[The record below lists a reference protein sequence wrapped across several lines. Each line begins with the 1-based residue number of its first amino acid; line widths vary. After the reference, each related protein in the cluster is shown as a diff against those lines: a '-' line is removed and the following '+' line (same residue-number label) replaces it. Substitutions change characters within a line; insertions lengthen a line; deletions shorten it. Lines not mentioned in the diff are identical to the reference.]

1 MHIKKVWIRN
11 FRALEDINA
20 DLDSRVSV
28 IVGPNAAGKT
38 TIIEAIRFAKAL
50 LAPRTQQEAN
60 QVLHSLGASS
70 PHLPQ
75 RLRIDAIARDP
86 AKAISVGCAFE
97 LSADEIGSLI
107 DASDAL
113 VMSLIQAQGGQS
125 FANPDTLIAFL
136 ASPQGQAMQAEA
148 KNRVA
153 TTLTKVQTTKRCNLE
168 ITWAPGGGPQSA
180 ADPVEVQFVAYLERR
195 LPPNKT
201 AFTYF
206 PADRALPL
214 GDQPVQLGG
223 PDAAAQ
229 LESYNS
235 QPQAKF
241 NRLKN
246 LIFSGVF
253 LSSQNQPAENSIERE
268 FERIFSGILKGRKLE
283 RLEINEIGL
292 LNVLIRDTES
302 QRVFDMDGM
311 SSGEKGLILTF
322 LLLARSV
329 VDNGIVLL
337 DEPELHLNP
346 AVCKDILSY
355 LVNEYVKPKNLQ
367 VIVCSHSPEILA
379 GAFDNDECSLFHLVS
394 TNNLSKIR
402 LQDEVN
408 LEETLRRLGA
418 TESENLLYKGIVFV
432 EGPHD
437 VAILESG
444 FGFLLRRYKLK
455 FAQGR
460 QEIEKAVRSLQEH
473 EQSGVTSTPTYFIF
487 DRDDAPTP
495 LKSSASV
502 KVLQWDRRCLENYF
516 IDLDAISSVLMDE
529 AVVKQPLKNQGEV
542 STLLRSLAFQQL
554 PELAAKR
561 VYERYAFGGLGIRRE
576 DLPDKTMDQISQL
589 FLNRIMA
596 VKDQLNGIDISTW
609 KTTFEN
615 EVETERKQLEAIWET
630 TWMQDCD
637 GKRLIDD
644 LSKKVTF
651 RSKVKAFK
659 IRLIKEMAL
668 SQSANWK
675 AIEGKLKALLSVS
688 T

>member
-1 MHIKKVWIRN
+1 MHIRKVWIKN
-11 FRALEDINA
+11 FRALEDIHA

-38 TIIEAIRFAKAL
+38 TVIEAIRFAKAL

-75 RLRIDAIARDP
+75 RLRIEAIARDLT
-86 AKAISVGCAFE
+86 KTVSIGCEFE
-97 LSADEIGSLI
+97 LSADEISVLTE
-107 DASDAL
+107 ASDAI
-113 VMSLIQAQGGQS
+113 VTSLIQVQAGQP
-125 FANPDTLIAFL
+125 FAPPDVLIGFL
-136 ASPQGQAMQAEA
+136 ASPQGQAMHAEA
-148 KNRVA
+148 KNRV
-153 TTLTKVQTTKRCNLE
+153 TTSLAKVQNTKRCNLS
-168 ITWAPGGGPQSA
+168 INWTAGSGPQGA
-180 ADPVEVQFVAYLERR
+180 ADPVEVQFIAYLERR

-223 PDAAAQ
+223 PDSAAQ

-246 LIFSGVF
+246 LIFSGSF
-253 LSSQNQPAENSIERE
+253 LKPHNQPIENSIDQE

-302 QRVFDMDGM
+302 QRIFDLDGM

-329 VDNGIVLL
+329 VNDGIVLL

-379 GAFDNDECSLFHLVS
+379 GAFDSDECSLFHLVS
-394 TNNLSKIR
+394 PTNLSKVR

-418 TESENLLYKGIVFV
+418 TESENLLYKGIIFV

-437 VAILESG
+437 VSILEAG

-473 EQSGVTSTPTYFIF
+473 EQDGFATTPTYFIF
-487 DRDDAPTP
+487 DRDDAPTT
-495 LKSSASV
+495 LQSSTSV

-516 IDLDAISSVLMDE
+516 IDLDAISNVLMDD

-542 STLLRSLAFQQL
+542 STVLRSLAFQQL

-561 VYERYAFGGLGIRRE
+561 VYERYAYGGLGIRRE
-576 DLPDKTMDQISQL
+576 DLHEKPIDKISQI
-589 FLNRIMA
+589 FLDRIVA
-596 VKDQLNGIDISTW
+596 VRQQLLEIDVSKW
-609 KTTFEN
+609 RNTFEQ
-615 EVETERKQLEAIWET
+615 EVESERQQLQAIWET

-651 RSKVKAFK
+651 RSKVKPFK

-668 SQSANWK
+668 NQSVNWK
-675 AIEGKLKALLSVS
+675 AIEGKLKTLLAV
-688 T
+688 

>member
-1 MHIKKVWIRN
+1 MHIRKIWIKN

-20 DLDSRVSV
+20 DFDGRVSV

-38 TIIEAIRFAKAL
+38 TIIEAIRLVKAL

-70 PHLPQ
+70 PHLPT
-75 RLRIDAIARDP
+75 RLRSEAIARD
-86 AKAISVGCAFE
+86 ASKSIVVGCSFE
-97 LSADEIGSLI
+97 LSMNDVAVLAA
-107 DASDAL
+107 ASDAL
-113 VMSLIQAQGGQS
+113 ATSLIQAQGGQS
-125 FANPDTLIAFL
+125 FANPDMLIAFL
-136 ASPQGQAMQAEA
+136 ASPQGQAMRSDAE
-148 KNRVA
+148 KRVA
-153 TTLTKVQTTKRCNLE
+153 ATLARVQTTKRCNLE
-168 ITWAPGGGPQSA
+168 LTWSPGAAPGSTS
-180 ADPVEVQFVAYLERR
+180 DPIEIQCIAHLERR

-214 GDQPVQLGG
+214 GEQPVQLGG
-223 PDAAAQ
+223 PDASAQ

-235 QPQAKF
+235 QPQTKF

-246 LIFSGVF
+246 LIFSASF
-253 LSSQNQPAENSIERE
+253 IPSQNDEEGITISQE
-268 FERIFSGILKGRKLE
+268 FEKIFSGILKGRKLE

-292 LNVLIRDTES
+292 LNVLIKDTDS
-302 QRVFDMDGM
+302 QRVFSLDGM

-329 VDNGIVLL
+329 ASDGIVLL

-346 AVCKDILSY
+346 AVCKDILPY
-355 LVNEYVKPKNLQ
+355 LVSEYVRPKNLQ
-367 VIVCSHSPEILA
+367 IIICSHSPEILA
-379 GAFDNDECSLFHLVS
+379 GAFDSDESSLFHLIS
-394 TNNLSKIR
+394 PTNLSKVR

-408 LEETLRRLGA
+408 LEDTLRRLGA
-418 TESENLLYKGIVFV
+418 SESENLLYKGIIFV

-437 VAILESG
+437 VAILEAG

-460 QEIEKAVRSLQEH
+460 QEIEKAVRTLQDH
-473 EQSGVTSTPTYFIF
+473 EKSGVTSNSTYFIF
-487 DRDDAPTP
+487 DRDDIPTS
-495 LKSSASV
+495 LVSSESV

-516 IDLDAISSVLMDE
+516 IDLDAISGVLMDDS
-529 AVVKQPLKNQGEV
+529 VVKNPLKNQGEV
-542 STLLRSLAFQQL
+542 STLLRRLAFQQL

-561 VYERYAFGGLGIRRE
+561 VYEMYRFGGVGLRRD
-576 DLPDKTMDQISQL
+576 DLLDKTVSEISKSLLERIAAVRQQL
-589 FLNRIMA
+589 AA
-596 VKDQLNGIDISTW
+596 VDLDNWRDN
-609 KTTFEN
+609 FEA
-615 EVETERKQLEAIWET
+615 EVSKERTNLEAIWET

-644 LSKKVTF
+644 LSKEVPF

-668 SQSANWK
+668 NQSVNWK
-675 AIEGKLKALLSVS
+675 AIEGKLKQLLAS
-688 T
+688 

>member
-1 MHIKKVWIRN
+1 MHIKKIWIRN

-20 DLDSRVSV
+20 DLNSRVSV

-86 AKAISVGCAFE
+86 AKTISVGCAFE
-97 LSADEIGSLI
+97 LSANEITLLAEASEVLI
-107 DASDAL
+107 T
-113 VMSLIQAQGGQS
+113 SLIQAQGGQS
-125 FANPDTLIAFL
+125 FAAPDVLIAYL
-136 ASPQGQAMQAEA
+136 ASPQGQAMHAEA
-148 KNRVA
+148 KTRVA
-153 TTLTKVQTTKRCNLE
+153 ESLTKVQSTKRCNLE
-168 ITWAPGGGPQSA
+168 INWVPGTGPQSTSDA
-180 ADPVEVQFVAYLERR
+180 VEAQFVAYLERR

-214 GDQPVQLGG
+214 GEQPVQLGG

-253 LSSQNQPAENSIERE
+253 LAAHNQNIEKSIEQE

-329 VDNGIVLL
+329 VDDGIVLL

-355 LVNEYVKPKNLQ
+355 LVDEYVKPKNLQ

-379 GAFDNDECSLFHLVS
+379 GAFDSEDCSLFHLVS
-394 TNNLSKIR
+394 SNNLSKVR

-418 TESENLLYKGIVFV
+418 TESENLLYKGIIFV

-473 EQSGVTSTPTYFIF
+473 EQAGFTATPTYFIF
-487 DRDDAPTP
+487 DRDETPTK
-495 LKSSASV
+495 LTSSTSV

-516 IDLDAISSVLMDE
+516 IDLDAISTILMDE
-529 AVVKQPLKNQGEV
+529 SAVKQPLKNQGEV
-542 STLLRSLAFQQL
+542 STLLRSLAFEQL
-554 PELAAKR
+554 PELAARR

-576 DLPDKTMDQISQL
+576 DLPEKTIGEISQI
-589 FLNRIMA
+589 FLDRIMA
-596 VKDQLNGIDISTW
+596 VKEQLVSIDISTW
-609 KTTFEN
+609 RAKFEK
-615 EVETERKQLEAIWET
+615 EAESERKQLEAIWET

-644 LSKKVTF
+644 LSKRVTF
-651 RSKVKAFK
+651 RSKVKPFK

-675 AIEGKLKALLSVS
+675 MIEGKLKTLLSV
-688 T
+688 